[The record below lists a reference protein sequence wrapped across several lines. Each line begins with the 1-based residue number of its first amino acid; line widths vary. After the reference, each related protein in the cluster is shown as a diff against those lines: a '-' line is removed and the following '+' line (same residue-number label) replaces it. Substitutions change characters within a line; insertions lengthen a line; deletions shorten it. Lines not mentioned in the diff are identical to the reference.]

1 MRRVFLA
8 AVALVVAL
16 SCAAT
21 ARPAATFAI
30 RGHGWGHGLGLAQY
44 GAYGYAR
51 DDGRNFQW
59 IIDHYYPGTTLGAA
73 GVGRVKVLLTEGVGQ
88 VSIGSSA
95 GYSVTDANGHTYNLT
110 GAHVLRPNLRIVSAN
125 GQTRTLV
132 GPVRFNP
139 GGSPLRVSG
148 TSYRGLL
155 RVRNE
160 GGRLSVVNDLG
171 LEQYVKGVVAREMP
185 SSWHPEALKA
195 QAVVART
202 YALVSRK
209 TGSWFSLYD
218 DTRSQVYGG
227 VPAETAATNAAVGGT
242 SGQVVRSGGA
252 FAWTFYH
259 STSGGKTASR
269 LDEWGPPAI
278 PYLVSVPDAHDSI
291 SPHHNWGPTDAD
303 NDCPNAGRDC
313 VWTAAALKRALGSRA
328 PNSIVD
334 FVVTARNS
342 SSRVATAT
350 LSGPPAAKTITG
362 ATLRSLLGLRST
374 WFTIGTVRLTGAG
387 SIARGQSRKLHAFA
401 RAMPGAKL
409 QKKVGTGAWVSMRAI
424 QGAVNVTVRPT
435 VTTLYR
441 VFSPSGSTA
450 AVKVRVGPQ
459 PRFGVDQSS
468 RALSGTSEPGESVQ
482 VQRLGAKGAWV
493 TVAVALADEDGTWR
507 AALHVVPGR
516 YRAYV
521 SSGGAVGT
529 SPELAV
535 VAG

>member
-227 VPAETAATNAAVGGT
+227 VRPRPRPRTRRSAGRPARSSARAAPSRGRSTTRRPAARRRPV
-242 SGQVVRSGGA
+242 
-252 FAWTFYH
+252 W
-259 STSGGKTASR
+259 TSGGRPRSRTSSASPTRTTASR
-269 LDEWGPPAI
+269 PTTTGAPPMPTTTAPTRVAI
-278 PYLVSVPDAHDSI
+278 ASGRRRRSSAPWA
-291 SPHHNWGPTDAD
+291 
-303 NDCPNAGRDC
+303 AGRR
-313 VWTAAALKRALGSRA
+313 TR
-328 PNSIVD
+328 
-334 FVVTARNS
+334 
-342 SSRVATAT
+342 
-350 LSGPPAAKTITG
+350 
-362 ATLRSLLGLRST
+362 
-374 WFTIGTVRLTGAG
+374 
-387 SIARGQSRKLHAFA
+387 
-401 RAMPGAKL
+401 
-409 QKKVGTGAWVSMRAI
+409 
-424 QGAVNVTVRPT
+424 
-435 VTTLYR
+435 
-441 VFSPSGSTA
+441 
-450 AVKVRVGPQ
+450 
-459 PRFGVDQSS
+459 
-468 RALSGTSEPGESVQ
+468 
-482 VQRLGAKGAWV
+482 
-493 TVAVALADEDGTWR
+493 
-507 AALHVVPGR
+507 
-516 YRAYV
+516 
-521 SSGGAVGT
+521 
-529 SPELAV
+529 
-535 VAG
+535 

>member
-1 MRRVFLA
+1 
-8 AVALVVAL
+8 
-16 SCAAT
+16 
-21 ARPAATFAI
+21 
-30 RGHGWGHGLGLAQY
+30 
-44 GAYGYAR
+44 
-51 DDGRNFQW
+51 
-59 IIDHYYPGTTLGAA
+59 
-73 GVGRVKVLLTEGVGQ
+73 
-88 VSIGSSA
+88 
-95 GYSVTDANGHTYNLT
+95 
-110 GAHVLRPNLRIVSAN
+110 
-125 GQTRTLV
+125 
-132 GPVRFNP
+132 
-139 GGSPLRVSG
+139 
-148 TSYRGLL
+148 
-155 RVRNE
+155 
-160 GGRLSVVNDLG
+160 
-171 LEQYVKGVVAREMP
+171 MP

-209 TGSWFSLYD
+209 SGSWLSLYD

-227 VPAETAATNAAVGGT
+227 VPAETAATNAAVDGT

-269 LDEWGPPAI
+269 RGRVGAARDPVPRQRPRRARQHLAPPQLGPHRRRRRLPQRGSRLRLDGGRRSSAPWA
-278 PYLVSVPDAHDSI
+278 
-291 SPHHNWGPTDAD
+291 
-303 NDCPNAGRDC
+303 AGRR
-313 VWTAAALKRALGSRA
+313 TRSA
-328 PNSIVD
+328 D

-387 SIARGQSRKLHAFA
+387 SIARGQSRKLHALA

-521 SSGGAVGT
+521 SSGGARRARAPSST
-529 SPELAV
+529 V